1 MNKGE
6 ISMKRIQKLLALSCA
21 LALTAPLA
29 GCQGPQKTPAGTSGA
44 DPASITFP
52 YTGDPVALKGLWC
65 NHNNRKNDTL
75 VYNEYLR
82 RIGNITIDW
91 EEATWADYSEKLDLY
106 YSSNDVPDFAVCGG
120 PVDTTSQYGP
130 SGIFL
135 DYEQYKDY
143 MPNFQA
149 LTKKHDYLN
158 LPIDEEGHRYVLSTS
173 IDGIL
178 TEDWAMLGWYYN
190 KPLLEKYGI
199 AVPQTLDEFIEAG
212 KKLKAAD
219 DSSIPIVLSSELG
232 DLFAS
237 IIDLYGND
245 YDGIGY
251 DIEAQKWFYTPL
263 DCTDVYRKTI
273 ENCRTLWE
281 ERLLNPEIATDS
293 EERLVQKMSKG
304 NWGFFYGYHDFFQSN
319 FWSNGVGEDWDIQPM
334 LPPSV
339 DGKRY
344 LPYTQ
349 TFDGDPWWGIVT
361 GANTKHPELVCSLI
375 DYTISD
381 EISTLLNW
389 GIEGDTYQVNADG
402 QKEFLPDVKVPS
414 HPNGTRTLTD
424 LGIGQYNSIL
434 FRMADM
440 ASAQA
445 QIYGQWEM
453 DAQKFVD
460 DYLKDGRV
468 IPIYRAQ
475 TPHFS
480 PEEQDLI
487 SSIMTPVETYTSEEV
502 LKFIMGE
509 RSMDEF
515 DKYIDAIRKMGD
527 VQQVVDLYNSKPA
540 FHLAPRG

>member
-1 MNKGE
+1 
-6 ISMKRIQKLLALSCA
+6 
-21 LALTAPLA
+21 
-29 GCQGPQKTPAGTSGA
+29 
-44 DPASITFP
+44 
-52 YTGDPVALKGLWC
+52 
-65 NHNNRKNDTL
+65 
-75 VYNEYLR
+75 
-82 RIGNITIDW
+82 
-91 EEATWADYSEKLDLY
+91 
-106 YSSNDVPDFAVCGG
+106 
-120 PVDTTSQYGP
+120 
-130 SGIFL
+130 
-135 DYEQYKDY
+135 
-143 MPNFQA
+143 
-149 LTKKHDYLN
+149 
-158 LPIDEEGHRYVLSTS
+158 
-173 IDGIL
+173 
-178 TEDWAMLGWYYN
+178 
-190 KPLLEKYGI
+190 
-199 AVPQTLDEFIEAG
+199 
-212 KKLKAAD
+212 
-219 DSSIPIVLSSELG
+219 
-232 DLFAS
+232 
-237 IIDLYGND
+237 
-245 YDGIGY
+245 
-251 DIEAQKWFYTPL
+251 
-263 DCTDVYRKTI
+263 
-273 ENCRTLWE
+273 
-281 ERLLNPEIATDS
+281 
-293 EERLVQKMSKG
+293 
-304 NWGFFYGYHDFFQSN
+304 
-319 FWSNGVGEDWDIQPM
+319 M